1 MNFES
6 PSRKL
11 TPGFP
16 QKQLSAELF
25 SLAVSL
31 HFPQAVD
38 CPFSCQDFQLD
49 FLAKFQDSVGGK

>member
-16 QKQLSAELF
+16 PKQLFAELF
-25 SLAVSL
+25 SLAVAL
-31 HFPQAVD
+31 
-38 CPFSCQDFQLD
+38 CIFQRP
-49 FLAKFQDSVGGK
+49 